1 MAHNTQ
7 DVVRIPLYLRILLCS
22 VERLGGQL
30 VTVDDLVKQSDYI
43 ILTVVLVPETRF
55 IINKDRLN
63 LMKPN
68 AVIINVGRGRKQIFI
83 VPNKQTFI

>member
-1 MAHNTQ
+1 MIQLHGSQYSSRCTYSIIFPFII
-7 DVVRIPLYLRILLCS
+7 IPA

-30 VTVDDLVKQSDYI
+30 VTVDDLVKQSDFI

-68 AVIINVGRGRKQIFI
+68 AVIINVGRGRK
-83 VPNKQTFI
+83 